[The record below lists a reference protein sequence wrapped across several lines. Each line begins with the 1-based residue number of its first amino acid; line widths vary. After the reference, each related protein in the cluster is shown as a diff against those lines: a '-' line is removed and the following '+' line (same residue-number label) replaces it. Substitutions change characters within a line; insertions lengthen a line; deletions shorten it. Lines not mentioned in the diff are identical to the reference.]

1 MDSYLPDSRVF
12 TFVLL
17 LVSTSYDSSYTR
29 FKLLKRCRD
38 RRSCICVL
46 EVSILPLFLRYFDWI
61 MEGVSILS
69 VSTILRLDF
78 GSVLTHT
85 ACYFCFFI
93 SLSVITKYLK
103 RKELTFKTASVTFWK
118 QIKKKKFSK
127 FVFIHP
133 LCLTLFRPGL
143 RLWQANLIKIWSL
156 IAPGCVAHMHDITK
170 PAAIKDQILIRLG
183 TSTSITSGRVKL
195 VLWT

>member
-1 MDSYLPDSRVF
+1 VCVRTDPKSNRKIVETDKIDTPSIIQSKYRRNRGKIDTSNTHIHDRSLSYHG
-12 TFVLL
+12 
-17 LVSTSYDSSYTR
+17 TSMTIAQWR
-29 FKLLKRCRD
+29 QMRQMTHFWNGKCNLLK
-38 RRSCICVL
+38 
-46 EVSILPLFLRYFDWI
+46 
-61 MEGVSILS
+61 
-69 VSTILRLDF
+69 
-78 GSVLTHT
+78 
-85 ACYFCFFI
+85 AN
-93 SLSVITKYLK
+93 
-103 RKELTFKTASVTFWK
+103 
-118 QIKKKKFSK
+118 KKKPKFSK